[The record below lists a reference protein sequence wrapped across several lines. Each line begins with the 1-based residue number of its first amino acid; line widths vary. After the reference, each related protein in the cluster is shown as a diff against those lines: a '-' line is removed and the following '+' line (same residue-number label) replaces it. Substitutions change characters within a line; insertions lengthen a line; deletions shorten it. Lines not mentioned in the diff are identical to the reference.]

1 MNKIINGVASEYD
14 MPMKYENK
22 TTTIFIDNQAMEE
35 RYGEQLY
42 QEYLEKENKE
52 LKEKLNR
59 LENKYSKA
67 LELLVDFNLPCEQ
80 RMFMD
85 RYSEWC
91 ELNCSV
97 SDECYKKC
105 WNKYIES
112 ELEKSKS
119 E

>member
-1 MNKIINGVASEYD
+1 MDKKERKFYLDLLEDTRNIYKDWVDALQQKVNQLES
-14 MPMKYENK
+14 KYN
-22 TTTIFIDNQAMEE
+22 
-35 RYGEQLY
+35 
-42 QEYLEKENKE
+42 
-52 LKEKLNR
+52 
-59 LENKYSKA
+59 KA
-67 LELLVDFNLPCEQ
+67 LELLVDFNLPCE
-80 RMFMD
+80 RKMFMD

-105 WNKYIES
+105 WNKYIEA